1 MAKSLIYNLLSN
13 DNRIKRFK
21 YFHLEEEETII
32 CFLMQIGDKKDD
44 MIKSFQ
50 RMIYLNESITIAKVN
65 SIWGND
71 NIMRKS
77 KIGEN
82 KELKEYKKLKHKIK
96 KYIKRF
102 DLTNNKGII
111 KSFEALISYEE
122 TIRRLYIAGVEDIK
136 IH

>member
-1 MAKSLIYNLLSN
+1 
-13 DNRIKRFK
+13 
-21 YFHLEEEETII
+21 
-32 CFLMQIGDKKDD
+32 
-44 MIKSFQ
+44 
-50 RMIYLNESITIAKVN
+50 MIYLNESITIAKVN